1 MADEHRALAP
11 LARDEKVVLGVE
23 PQHAELVYERT
34 APVESH
40 LAELGEL
47 FLHDKRVERKRRIL
61 HIVMWVVGV
70 PGFLFFT
77 PSFGLSMLPLL
88 GFWLW
93 RRKLA
98 SGDLEDRRLHAARFV
113 LETLAPELKPR
124 PLAVRVDF
132 GGYHKAPPRLDASRG
147 SGGPSYERKWLSL
160 QLPLLDGSAVSVEAS
175 TRLKRKERRK
185 RKYTKVKE
193 RLVDELD
200 IELRRPRGAPVTVSV
215 DELRQRFSGQHALL
229 LTGCRVTERGASL
242 SFRTP
247 TALRQRLR
255 PGWSGKNLEAL
266 LDGRKVL
273 AAIIASH
280 AAVTAPAR
288 DTVAA

>member
-1 MADEHRALAP
+1 
-11 LARDEKVVLGVE
+11 
-23 PQHAELVYERT
+23 
-34 APVESH
+34 
-40 LAELGEL
+40 
-47 FLHDKRVERKRRIL
+47 
-61 HIVMWVVGV
+61 
-70 PGFLFFT
+70 
-77 PSFGLSMLPLL
+77 
-88 GFWLW
+88 
-93 RRKLA
+93 
-98 SGDLEDRRLHAARFV
+98 
-113 LETLAPELKPR
+113 ELKPR

-193 RLVDELD
+193 RLVDELG

-247 TALRQRLR
+247 TALRQ
-255 PGWSGKNLEAL
+255 
-266 LDGRKVL
+266 
-273 AAIIASH
+273 
-280 AAVTAPAR
+280 
-288 DTVAA
+288 